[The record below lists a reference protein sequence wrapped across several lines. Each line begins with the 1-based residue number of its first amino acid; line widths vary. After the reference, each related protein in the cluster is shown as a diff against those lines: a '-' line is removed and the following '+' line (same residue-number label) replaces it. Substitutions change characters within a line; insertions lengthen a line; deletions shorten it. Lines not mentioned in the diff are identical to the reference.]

1 LRWWQGQP
9 SVPDSSPLK
18 CEPSGSK

>member
-1 LRWWQGQP
+1 LRWWQGRLGIP
-9 SVPDSSPLK
+9 GSSLLK